1 MEYLPVR
8 INTFRPGH
16 PVQFDVYIAIGGKHL
31 HYIRSLEAFDENRL
45 LNLKGKGVKK
55 MFIATESEDLYLE
68 YLNEGLSGLTDKT
81 QDIAKRGA
89 IAQDTMITEAENVE
103 RSLESEQAFK
113 KSEIRI
119 NKVVDF
125 LISDKTAL
133 KNILGASGSSSDIFQ
148 HGANVCSLSLALA
161 LKIGEKDSKKLFDM
175 AMAALLHDAG
185 VVKLGL
191 DPLKPRDQYT
201 PEEKKLHLKHP
212 ETAIGMFQEKPLV
225 TPSILRLII
234 DHEEIGDGQGFP
246 EKKRLSKLPLTSQ
259 ILNLCNEFDQFSIE
273 KKIPPLDAIKEFFQL
288 KAEFFD
294 LGHIAKLE
302 EVITGK

>member
-16 PVQFDVYIAIGGKHL
+16 PVQFDVYIAIGGRHL
-31 HYIRSLEAFDENRL
+31 HYIRSLEPFDENRL
-45 LNLKGKGVKK
+45 INLKGKGVKK
-55 MFIATESEDLYLE
+55 MFISVESEDLYLE
-68 YLNEGLSGLTDKT
+68 YLDQGLSGLTDKT
-81 QDIAKRGA
+81 QDITKRGSV
-89 IAQDTMITEAENVE
+89 AQDSMITEAENVE
-103 RSLESEQAFK
+103 RSLDSEQAFK
-113 KSEIRI
+113 KTEIRI

-133 KNILGASGSSSDIFQ
+133 KSMLGATGASADIFQ

-161 LKIGEKDSKKLFDM
+161 LKVGEKDSKSLFNM

-185 VVKLGL
+185 VAKLGL
-191 DPLKPRDQYT
+191 DPLKPRDQFT

-225 TPSILRLII
+225 TPAILRLII
-234 DHEEIGDGQGFP
+234 DHEEIGDGRGFP

-273 KKIPPLDAIKEFFQL
+273 KKIAPVDAIKDFFQS
-288 KAEFFD
+288 KAELFD

-302 EVITGK
+302 EVISGK